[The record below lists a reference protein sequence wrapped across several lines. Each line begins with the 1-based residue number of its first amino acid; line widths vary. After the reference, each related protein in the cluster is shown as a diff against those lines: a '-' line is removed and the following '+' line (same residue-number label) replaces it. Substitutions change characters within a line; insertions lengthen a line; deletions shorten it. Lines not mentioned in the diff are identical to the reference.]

1 MARLNTINKPKKHPK
16 MYKLVQELRNK
27 SNEIIHHKGI
37 IKVEKIRIYN
47 KLKESPVAKEHPTEF
62 IKGSECIKQILLYK
76 QNNQLL
82 YTTGKLALYVLK
94 KFPELN
100 TPEVV
105 KSILIATGNPKLE
118 INDINNMVSEMF
130 DAAVSENARKGILF
144 SLIRSINKNNY
155 GYLVD

>member
-1 MARLNTINKPKKHPK
+1 MVRINITNKPKKNLK
-16 MYKLVQELRNK
+16 MRKLVKELRDK

-37 IKVEKIRIYN
+37 IKLEKIRIYN

-62 IKGSECIKQILLYK
+62 IKGSECIKQILLCK

-82 YTTGKLALYVLK
+82 YTTGKLAPYVLK

-105 KSILIATGNPKLE
+105 RSILIATGNPKLE
-118 INDINNMVSEMF
+118 INDINNIVSEIF
-130 DAAVSENARKGILF
+130 DTAVSENARKGIIF
-144 SLIRSINKNNY
+144 SLIRSINKKNY